1 MPSTTIR
8 IRSESHRN
16 LQEIAES
23 SGQSLQDALDQ
34 AIEARRRTIYLEGV
48 NSDYAALNPKSLV
61 DFKKEMS
68 AWEVTDLDGLEA
80 Q

>member
-34 AIEARRRTIYLEGV
+34 AIEERRRTIYLEGV

-68 AWEVTDLDGLEA
+68 AWEVTDLEVD
-80 Q
+80 

>member
-34 AIEARRRTIYLEGV
+34 AIEERRRTIYLEGV